1 MSEPSKVR
9 LVRCPKC
16 EKLLPEVTHY
26 SVYQCGGCGAVL
38 RAKNK
43 GVDLETFSEMSDE
56 ESNGGTVEKLSNR
69 YEKVMNVSERRM
81 MDMSDGSEGD
91 VRSNVSSSSRAER
104 RRVLLDRAENSRSS
118 LTSKQE
124 KWAVEADLIQ
134 DKNSDEFHRA
144 QIAQGLG
151 DSVIYHENENRVGR
165 SGRAVDRRNGEKGE
179 TESFWRA
186 QRMDAEVISHTE
198 EGPARS
204 SYDHENPAR
213 NRKDVDGLNNVD
225 YIGEDQ
231 AELLKKLDELKDQL
245 SRSGNLI
252 DKGKEKLPIDRR
264 MPHQDPYDSEN
275 WYPDASLA
283 MNRVSIHN
291 MHPDAQIKKPLYQNQ
306 YAEPPPLMH
315 RQEIGRNGFYLPR
328 YAPSHLQGYGDPSR
342 SHMHRSGPHQTPAPY
357 QIPSSHAYM
366 SGPYM
371 DDGMAYMETM
381 EPYPPNFS
389 RHHPS
394 CSCHQC
400 RNKRQVPTP
409 ALPSAYSDKY
419 SDVPNDRAFN
429 YHNNP
434 GPFGTREFNH
444 SISNPPPL
452 RSHSNKSQARWS
464 SDVSSEADHFIRR
477 RPPRVHLPSGG
488 KHCRPIAGGAPFL
501 TCYNCFELLQLPK
514 KVLSKKKSRKK
525 MRCEACSTVIVFT
538 VSDKKL
544 VISIDVE
551 VEDNPVEVDN
561 KHNVLSTHVDGHL
574 NQTRTTFSSDDYDN
588 SGYDFH
594 SMDRETRQMSPEHQG
609 RANRSSEIKSR
620 NSLSTYTSEAEEDRE
635 SLRSRRKDSS
645 SIDLSTKD
653 KGPPPPAGTT
663 FDSGEASREGD
674 RLRVSRAADSFY
686 TKKSSKDSNR
696 STEPSEQDKANVT
709 VNGHLIPDRLI
720 KKAEKL
726 AGPIHPGN
734 YWYDFRAGFWGAMGG
749 PCLGIIPPFIE
760 EFNYP
765 MPEHCGGGNTHIFV
779 NGRELNQKDLNLL
792 GSRGLPTER
801 DKSYIIEISGR
812 VLDEDT
818 GEELQSLGKLAPTC
832 SDADPL
838 CIPKSVALF
847 KAKTR
852 YDPETGVSD
861 EKRMKQFNSNLQR
874 KVFSSVLVKFAVC
887 FLLLGVAYRLL
898 SSSFVQFSPVVV
910 SEEKPP
916 ALSVGN
922 TLPPQIT
929 DDRSVNLHHHTSQN
943 ESCNLFEGEWVRD
956 SNGPMYTNSTC
967 YTIEAPQNC
976 MKNGR
981 PDWDYVYWRW
991 NPSHC
996 TLPKLHP
1003 NKFLEI
1009 MRDKSLA
1016 FVGDSIM
1023 RNHVQSLLCLLSQVE
1038 QAVEVYHDEPYKN
1051 RRWSFLSHRFTVSVI
1066 WAPFLTKAF
1075 TFEDDDGVSSG
1086 LIQLHLDKL
1095 DTVWTQQYE
1104 NFDYVVIAGG
1114 KWFLKSAVYYENN
1127 TIVGCHNCHD
1137 KNITELGFE
1146 TTTPDHFENGEWNTG
1161 GYCNRTRPFK
1171 AGEIGINVVD
1181 EIMRNVELE
1190 EFKWAAAR
1198 GSGNGMSLK
1207 LFDTTMLS
1215 LLRPDGH
1222 PGVYRQFHPYDGKE
1236 KEAKIQNDCLHWCL
1250 PGPIDS
1256 WNDLMMEM
1264 LLRHAR

>member
-1 MSEPSKVR
+1 M
-9 LVRCPKC
+9 
-16 EKLLPEVTHY
+16 
-26 SVYQCGGCGAVL
+26 
-38 RAKNK
+38 
-43 GVDLETFSEMSDE
+43 
-56 ESNGGTVEKLSNR
+56 
-69 YEKVMNVSERRM
+69 VSE
-81 MDMSDGSEGD
+81 SD

-165 SGRAVDRRNGEKGE
+165 SGRDVDRRNGEKGE

-198 EGPARS
+198 EGPSRS

-264 MPHQDPYDSEN
+264 M
-275 WYPDASLA
+275 LTRILILRIGKKLGA
-283 MNRVSIHN
+283 MDFIFRD
-291 MHPDAQIKKPLYQNQ
+291 M
-306 YAEPPPLMH
+306 
-315 RQEIGRNGFYLPR
+315 
-328 YAPSHLQGYGDPSR
+328 PSHLQGYGDPSR

-419 SDVPNDRAFN
+419 SDVPNDRTFN

-434 GPFGTREFNH
+434 GPFGTREFDH

-452 RSHSNKSQARWS
+452 RSHSAKSQARWS
-464 SDVSSEADHFIRR
+464 SDVSSEADRFIRR

-501 TCYNCFELLQLPK
+501 TCYNCFELLLLPK

-609 RANRSSEIKSR
+609 RANKSTEIKSR

-653 KGPPPPAGTT
+653 KGPPPPAGSSLQDYFEYSNKYHAVNRPGEGNRREPSEHDRLLPNKTTTRQISRKQSSATEIDLSSNEYFNTGTT

-726 AGPIHPGN
+726 AGLIHPGN

-922 TLPPQIT
+922 NLPPQIT
-929 DDRSVNLHHHTSQN
+929 DDRSPNLHHHTSQN

-991 NPSHC
+991 KPSHC

-1003 NKFLEI
+1003 TKFLEI

-1051 RRWSFLSHRFTVSVI
+1051 RRWSFPSHHFTVSVI

-1114 KWFLKSAVYYENN
+1114 KWFLKSAVYFENN

-1146 TTTPDHFENGEWNTG
+1146 YAYRKALNSTLKFISETKHRPYIFFRTTTPDHFENGEWNTG
-1161 GYCNRTRPFK
+1161 GYCNRTGPFK
-1171 AGEIGINVVD
+1171 EGEIGINIVD

-1190 EFKWAAAR
+1190 EFEWAAAEGLEMDELEIIR
-1198 GSGNGMSLK
+1198 HNYAI
-1207 LFDTTMLS
+1207 TVEA
-1215 LLRPDGH
+1215 DGH
-1222 PGVYRQFHPYDGKE
+1222 PGVYRQFHPYDGKD